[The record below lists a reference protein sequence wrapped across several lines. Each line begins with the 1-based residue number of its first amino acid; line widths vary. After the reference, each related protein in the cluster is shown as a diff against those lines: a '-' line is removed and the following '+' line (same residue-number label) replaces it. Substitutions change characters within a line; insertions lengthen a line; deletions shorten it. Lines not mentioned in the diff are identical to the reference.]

1 MKEKILFVTK
11 GGEDC
16 DKGFSYVLELA
27 KALNSGIAVLIVYP
41 RQMLSSFE
49 DVMSAAA
56 FAEAGDFDTVKTL
69 MDSQEQAIRETEE
82 KKIGEM
88 SIKAR
93 ELSLDLV
100 YRAALGDVAGAIK
113 EYLKDRPGV
122 DMVLLSPNLAGNKKI
137 LDLKKL
143 MKNIS
148 KPIVNIT
155 GPVKAEAYN

>member
-1 MKEKILFVTK
+1 MKDKILFVTR

-16 DKGFSYVLELA
+16 DKGFSYALELA
-27 KALNSGIAVLIVYP
+27 KALNSGIAVLVVYP

-56 FAEAGDFDTVKTL
+56 FAEAGDFNTVKTL
-69 MDSQEQAIRETEE
+69 LDAQEHDLRETE
-82 KKIGEM
+82 KQKISEM
-88 SIKAR
+88 SVRAR
-93 ELSLDLV
+93 DITVNLTHQVAS
-100 YRAALGDVAGAIK
+100 GDVAAAIK
-113 EYLKDRPGV
+113 EYLRDRSGV

-155 GPVKAEAYN
+155 MPARAET

>member
-11 GGEDC
+11 GGENC
-16 DKGFSYVLELA
+16 DVGFSYALELA
-27 KALNSGIAVLIVYP
+27 KALNSGIAVLMVYP

-56 FAEAGDFDTVKTL
+56 FAEAGDFKSVKTL
-69 MDSQEQAIRETEE
+69 LDSEENALRETE
-82 KKIGEM
+82 KRKTGEM
-88 SIKAR
+88 GEKAR
-93 ELSLDLV
+93 QISVDLV
-100 YRAALGDVAGAIK
+100 HRAASGDVTALIK
-113 EYLKDRPGV
+113 DYLKNNPGT
-122 DMVLLSPNLAGNKKI
+122 DMVLLSPTLAGNRKI

-155 GPVKAEAYN
+155 MPVKAEA

>member
-1 MKEKILFVTK
+1 MKDKILFVTR

-16 DKGFSYVLELA
+16 DKGFSYALELA
-27 KALNSGIAVLIVYP
+27 KALNSGIAVLVVYP

-56 FAEAGDFDTVKTL
+56 FAEAGDFNTVKTL
-69 MDSQEQAIRETEE
+69 LDAQEHDLRETEQQ
-82 KKIGEM
+82 KISEM
-88 SIKAR
+88 SVRAR
-93 ELSLDLV
+93 DITVNLTHQVAS
-100 YRAALGDVAGAIK
+100 GDVAAAIK
-113 EYLKDRPGV
+113 EYLRDRSGV

-155 GPVKAEAYN
+155 VPARAET

>member
-1 MKEKILFVTK
+1 MMEKILFVTR

-16 DKGFSYVLELA
+16 DKGFSYALELA
-27 KALNSGIAVLIVYP
+27 KALKSGIAVLVVYP

-69 MDSQEQAIRETEE
+69 MDAQEHDLRETE
-82 KKIGEM
+82 KQKIGEM
-88 SIKAR
+88 SAR
-93 ELSLDLV
+93 ARDITVNLTHRV
-100 YRAALGDVAGAIK
+100 ALGDVAAAIK
-113 EYLKDRPGV
+113 EYLKDKSGV

-155 GPVKAEAYN
+155 MPAKAEA

>member
-1 MKEKILFVTK
+1 MKDKILFVTR

-16 DKGFSYVLELA
+16 DKGFSYALELA
-27 KALNSGIAVLIVYP
+27 KALNSGIAVLVVYP

-56 FAEAGDFDTVKTL
+56 FAEAGDFNTVKTL
-69 MDSQEQAIRETEE
+69 LDAQEHDLRETE
-82 KKIGEM
+82 KQKISEM
-88 SIKAR
+88 SVRAR
-93 ELSLDLV
+93 DITVNLTHQVAS
-100 YRAALGDVAGAIK
+100 GDVAAAIK
-113 EYLKDRPGV
+113 EYLRDRSGV
-122 DMVLLSPNLAGNKKI
+122 DMVLLSPNLVGNKKI

-155 GPVKAEAYN
+155 VPARAET